1 MTTGPQ
7 PDPPNPPAVPPPT
20 PPTSPA
26 HTSADPVTSTP
37 PAQPY
42 AASADP
48 ATQPARDLRCLV
60 CGYNLYSLE
69 PSAACPECGSPVSRS
84 MRGAFLRSSSPEYVR
99 TLRLGIILV
108 EIAVVLFAVFE
119 LGPTAWTL
127 ASAATASSGSYPLD
141 ERTSSVLT
149 ACAVLLGLV
158 GWFVL
163 TTPDPV
169 IGAVDPARK
178 ARQLTRAC
186 VVVQLFG
193 EAAKL
198 LIAFTP
204 AGGGIVQVGLLKSLV
219 AIGYAAWVVQFF
231 AALRLIELIALRAEV
246 PQLAKDAARSRW
258 LIPLVAIGGACLV
271 LGQLLALGSFVA
283 LVLYIWLL
291 DQTRRVISRAARQ
304 AALPHDGSSL
314 AG

>member
-1 MTTGPQ
+1 VTTGPQ
-7 PDPPNPPAVPPPT
+7 PDQPTPPAVPSPT

-26 HTSADPVTSTP
+26 RASGDPLPAAPS
-37 PAQPY
+37 AQPY

-99 TLRLGIILV
+99 TLRLGIVLA
-108 EIAVVLFAVFE
+108 ELAVVLYALFDLVPGAWRVV
-119 LGPTAWTL
+119 TALTLWT
-127 ASAATASSGSYPLD
+127 TEFPLD
-141 ERTSSVLT
+141 DRTTSVLT
-149 ACAVLLGLV
+149 ASATLLGLV

-169 IGAVDPARK
+169 IGAIDPARK

-193 EAAKL
+193 AAAKL
-198 LIAFTP
+198 MIAFTP
-204 AGGGIVQVGLLKSLV
+204 AGGGIVQVGLLNSLV
-219 AIGYAAWVVQFF
+219 AIGQAAWVVQFF
-231 AALRLIELIALRAEV
+231 AALRLIELIALRAET
-246 PQLAKDAARSRW
+246 PKLAMDAKRSMW
-258 LIPLVAIGGACLV
+258 LIPLVGIGGACVAIGPL
-271 LGQLLALGSFVA
+271 VA

-314 AG
+314 PS